1 MSRKTSV
8 KISGDLEKII
18 KSEANK
24 ILKKGVDY
32 TCPSCGKKLKY
43 LVEKT
48 SVNIAEL
55 KLISKGRF
63 SPA

>member
-43 LVEKT
+43 LVEKQ
-48 SVNIAEL
+48 V
-55 KLISKGRF
+55 
-63 SPA
+63 

>member
-1 MSRKTSV
+1 MSRKSSV

-32 TCPSCGKKLKY
+32 TCPSCGKKIKISNG
-43 LVEKT
+43 K
-48 SVNIAEL
+48 NKCKFCGAE
-55 KLISKGRF
+55 IDFKGKV
-63 SPA
+63 

>member
-32 TCPSCGKKLKY
+32 TCPSCGKKIK
-43 LVEKT
+43 
-48 SVNIAEL
+48 
-55 KLISKGRF
+55 ISKCKYCGAEIDF
-63 SPA
+63 KGKV

>member
-1 MSRKTSV
+1 MSRKSSV

-32 TCPSCGKKLKY
+32 TCPSCGKKIK
-43 LVEKT
+43 
-48 SVNIAEL
+48 
-55 KLISKGRF
+55 ISNGKKQV
-63 SPA
+63 